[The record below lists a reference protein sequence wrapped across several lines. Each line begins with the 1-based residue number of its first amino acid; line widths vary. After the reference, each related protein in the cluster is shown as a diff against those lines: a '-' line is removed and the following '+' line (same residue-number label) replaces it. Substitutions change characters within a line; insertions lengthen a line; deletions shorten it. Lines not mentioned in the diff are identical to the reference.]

1 MHDIADA
8 IAELRDTDPAFAGL
22 TDAQVIQNCAI
33 QYDRALQ
40 RDCLAK
46 TWFMAEPTHPAIYRA
61 LKIDPTDPAAWYAA
75 APFRLAKI
83 DGAHVILTAW
93 PVPKMLS
100 DYPQDW
106 LDIETVMVWDPVHNR
121 VTIPE
126 DISPQLVGAWPSAGT
141 AILFGTPFSFFRAIA
156 EERAALFTQ
165 VVRARKAHWLSDP
178 SETIAPGMLVVGD
191 LKRIRLP
198 VSTMPRDLECVGID
212 PREVNA
218 AIQRSAALPR
228 ASSSMK
234 AAA

>member
-1 MHDIADA
+1 MLDAQDA
-8 IAELRDTDPAFAGL
+8 IADLRDHPEFTGL
-22 TDAQVIQNCAI
+22 TDQQIAQNCAI
-33 QYDRALQ
+33 EYDRALARQ
-40 RDCLAK
+40 SLAK
-46 TWFMAEPTHPAIYRA
+46 TWFMAEPSHPAVYRA

-83 DGAHVILTAW
+83 DGAHVILAAW

-100 DYPQDW
+100 DYPSDW
-106 LDIETVMVWDPVHNR
+106 LDIETIMVWDPVKNC

-141 AILFGTPFSFFRAIA
+141 ARLFGTPFSFFRALA

-178 SETIAPGMLVVGD
+178 AEVSAPGMLIVGD
-191 LKRIRLP
+191 LKKIRLP
-198 VSTMPRDLECVGID
+198 VHTMPRDLECVGVG
-212 PREVNA
+212 PREVNS

-228 ASSSMK
+228 ATQSMK